1 MTGKRG
7 EHTHLSGYP
16 GLATALLN
24 RAVRDAK
31 LTGWRR
37 AEAVLFLSSAGCGEL
52 IVNLGDAMDVPIGKS
67 AQRAL
72 LHELGVGHILR
83 V

>member
-1 MTGKRG
+1 VTGKRG

-37 AEAVLFLSSAGCGEL
+37 AEAIVFLSSAGCGEL
-52 IVNLGDAMDVPIGKS
+52 ITNLGDATNLPLGKD
-67 AQRAL
+67 AQQAL
-72 LHELGVGHILR
+72 LQQLGVGHILR

>member
-1 MTGKRG
+1 VTGKRG

-31 LTGWRR
+31 LKGWRR
-37 AEAVLFLSSAGCGEL
+37 AEAIVFLASAGCGEL
-52 IVNLGDAMDVPIGKS
+52 LVNLGDALSIPIGKS
-67 AQRAL
+67 AQREL
-72 LHELGVGHILR
+72 LQRLGISHILR